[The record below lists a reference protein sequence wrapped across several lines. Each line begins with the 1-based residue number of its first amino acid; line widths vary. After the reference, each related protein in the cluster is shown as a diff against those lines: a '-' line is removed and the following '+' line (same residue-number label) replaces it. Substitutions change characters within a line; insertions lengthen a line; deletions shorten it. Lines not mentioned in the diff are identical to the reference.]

1 MAGHRKVAGR
11 WQEGGRKV
19 AGRWQEGDGEVAG
32 DVAGPAKLLSV
43 Y

>member
-11 WQEGGRKV
+11 WQEGGREV

-32 DVAGPAKLLSV
+32 DVAGPAKLLSM